1 MQVRVTYCVEST
13 VGGKVWNKNGPGADI
28 VTGVC

>member
-1 MQVRVTYCVEST
+1 VTYCVEST

-28 VTGVC
+28 VSGSC